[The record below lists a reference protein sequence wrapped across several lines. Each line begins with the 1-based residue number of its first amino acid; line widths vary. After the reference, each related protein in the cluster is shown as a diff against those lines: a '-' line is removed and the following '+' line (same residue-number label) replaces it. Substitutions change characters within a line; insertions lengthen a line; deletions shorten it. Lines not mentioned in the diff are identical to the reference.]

1 MISRRKLLALTKRVV
16 SFPSTSYH
24 EHDLRGFL
32 AHHAEAL
39 GLPAAYDRW
48 GNLHVRYSRGAKKVR
63 WTFLAHMD
71 HPGFVVAETRGR
83 FAWCRWYGGV
93 LRPYFKD
100 ARVEVHRSEGSVP
113 GRVTAVRMGGPR
125 KRVQWIRIE
134 TTSPVAPGELG
145 TWNLPAFARV
155 GDRIRTR
162 AADDLVGCAA
172 LAALLESLAG
182 AGARTEVEVVYTRAE
197 EAGLVGATALARS
210 GYLDRAQPIVAIE
223 TSKTLPCARIGDGPV
238 LRAGDRMS
246 VYDPGLSRF
255 LQNCAE
261 RLARERRGFRYQR
274 CLMDGGLCEASA
286 FLAHGYAATGLA
298 LPLGNYHNMGPQRI
312 AAEEVSARDLTG
324 LVALLEACVTTRT
337 PPGGLPPA
345 DARELDAWAKGQ
357 EARLRRTAQAPRP
370 VGPPPVPPGKASRP
384 GAQRSAPA

>member
-1 MISRRKLLALTKRVV
+1 MISRRKLLSLTRSVV

-32 AHHAEAL
+32 AQHAESL
-39 GLPAAYDRW
+39 DLPAAYDPW
-48 GNLHVRYSRGAKKVR
+48 GNLHVRYSRGRRKVR

-71 HPGFVVAETRGR
+71 HPGFVVAEARGR

-93 LRPYFKD
+93 FTHYFKD
-100 ARVEVHRSEGSVP
+100 ARVEVHSQGGSVP
-113 GRVTAVRMGGPR
+113 GRVTAVRVGGPR

-134 TTSPVAPGELG
+134 TKSAVSPGDLG
-145 TWNLPAFARV
+145 TWKLPAYERT

-162 AADDLVGCAA
+162 AADDLVGCAT
-172 LAALLESLAG
+172 LAALLESLVTSQAP
-182 AGARTEVEVVYTRAE
+182 AEVEVIYTRAE

-210 GYLDRAQPIVAIE
+210 GNVDKDQPIIAIE
-223 TSKTLPCARIGDGPV
+223 TSKTLPCARIGEGPV
-238 LRAGDRMS
+238 LRTGDRMS

-255 LQNCAE
+255 LQTCAE

-298 LPLGNYHNMGPQRI
+298 LPLGNYHNMGPTRI
-312 AAEEVSARDLTG
+312 AAEEVSVGDLVG
-324 LVALLEACVTTRT
+324 LVTLLEAFVTTRF
-337 PPGGLPPA
+337 PRSALPPA
-345 DARELDAWAKGQ
+345 DSGELDAWVKGQ
-357 EARLRRTAQAPRP
+357 EPLLRRTAQAPRP
-370 VGPPPVPPGKASRP
+370 VGPPPAPERRSRP
-384 GAQRSAPA
+384 A